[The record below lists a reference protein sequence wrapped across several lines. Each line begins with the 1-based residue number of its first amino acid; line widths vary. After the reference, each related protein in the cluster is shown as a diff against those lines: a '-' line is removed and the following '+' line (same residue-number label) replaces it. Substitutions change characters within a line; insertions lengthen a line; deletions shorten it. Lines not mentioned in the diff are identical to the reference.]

1 NGPGGYVRVIDVS
14 DIENPV
20 EVADYEVQE
29 AGAHNAWVEN
39 DTMYVAHYQ
48 GGLRV
53 VDVSG
58 ELPRDLYQQGRENAG
73 FDKAAPEGKA
83 HTPGQAMAW
92 SPQPFKGRVFVSDL
106 NSGLWVLELRS
117 SNE

>member
-1 NGPGGYVRVIDVS
+1 S

-20 EVADYEVQE
+20 EVARYEVPE
-29 AGAHNAWVEN
+29 AGAHNTRVEN

-58 ELPRDLYQQGRENAG
+58 ELRGELYQHGSEIAW
-73 FDKAAPEGKA
+73 FATAAPGGNA
-83 HTPGQAMAW
+83 HTPGQATAW
-92 SPQPFKGRVFVSDL
+92 SPQPRKGRVFGSDL